1 MNYQKSIRQ
10 LQLER
15 EYTHGKVCRNA
26 EHSHLQANKFSCLR
40 PAGKRPVKVVINY
53 YK

>member
-1 MNYQKSIRQ
+1 MNYDKNIRA

-15 EYTHGKVCRNA
+15 EFTHGKVCRNA
-26 EHSHLQANKFSCLR
+26 EHDHLQANTFSCLR
-40 PAGKRPVKVVINY
+40 STGKLPAKVVINY